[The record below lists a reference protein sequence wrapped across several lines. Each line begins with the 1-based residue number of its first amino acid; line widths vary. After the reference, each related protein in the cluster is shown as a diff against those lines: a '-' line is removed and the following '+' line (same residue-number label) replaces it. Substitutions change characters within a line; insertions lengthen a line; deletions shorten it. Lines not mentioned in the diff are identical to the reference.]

1 MRQLAVI
8 YFFISFLGNGGGIY
22 YNLMS
27 ESSQRSLTP
36 ADKSIA

>member
-8 YFFISFLGNGGGIY
+8 YFFISFLGNDGGIY

-27 ESSQRSLTP
+27 ESSQTSLTP